1 MKKSKIPPRVKILGF
16 VSLLN
21 DSASEMIYPFL
32 PVFITKYLGAGP
44 AFLGLIE
51 GAAESINSFL
61 KLGSGWFSDRVKRK
75 KPFVSIGY
83 VIASFLRPLIGIA
96 RSWITVFFLRF
107 FDRVGKGIR
116 ASPRD
121 AMIAESSSIEIRG
134 KSFGFH
140 RGMDNLGAF
149 IGPLIAFSLVK
160 FANIDLRTLFI
171 LTLIPGI
178 FVFILVVFF
187 LKEIGSFSSEKVEHR
202 ENSKFSF
209 TFKYYLFTLMIFTL
223 GNSSDTFLFLKATET
238 GVSMAFLPVL
248 WMAHNLVKSSLSYPS
263 GSLSDKIGRKKIII
277 FGWILYSIIYFGF
290 AFSTSPFHVL
300 FLFVVY
306 GSVFGITEGVEK
318 AFVADMV
325 KPTQRGTAYGLYNFI
340 LGVSLFPASLI
351 TGVLWQKINSKAA
364 FLFGAMMALVASI
377 LMMMLKESKQ
387 KEI

>member
-1 MKKSKIPPRVKILGF
+1 MEKTKIPQRVKILGF

-51 GAAESINSFL
+51 GASESINSFL
-61 KLGSGWFSDRVKRK
+61 KLTSGWFSDRVKRK
-75 KPFVSIGY
+75 KPFVSVGY
-83 VIASFLRPLIGIA
+83 VIASFLRPLIGIS
-96 RSWITVFFLRF
+96 RSWVSVFFLRF

-116 ASPRD
+116 ISPRD

-149 IGPLIAFSLVK
+149 IGPLIAFTLVK
-160 FANIDLRTLFI
+160 FVNIDLRTLFI

-178 FVFILVVFF
+178 FVFILAVFF
-187 LKEIGSFSSEKVEHR
+187 LKEIESSRSEKVQHLK
-202 ENSKFSF
+202 NSKFSF

-263 GSLSDKIGRKKIII
+263 GSLSDRIGRKKIII
-277 FGWILYSIIYFGF
+277 FGWVLYSIIYFGF

-300 FLFVVY
+300 FLFIVY

-325 KPTQRGTAYGLYNFI
+325 KPAQRGTAYGLYNFI
-340 LGVSLFPASLI
+340 LGISLFPASLI

-364 FLFGAMMALVASI
+364 FLFGALMALVASI